1 LIVAGYLKMTYKRLI
16 MKFKCGQLVTVWV
29 EDLDPINRKKYQGK
43 YGIIK
48 DIIETDQS
56 RNKPMPSFISVFFAD
71 MNRSIEFIPERI
83 RIVGEDNA

>member
-1 LIVAGYLKMTYKRLI
+1 

-29 EDLDPINRKKYQGK
+29 EDMDPINRKKYQGK
-43 YGIIK
+43 YGVID

-56 RNKPMPSFISVFFAD
+56 RHKPTPSFVSVFFAD

-83 RIVGEDNA
+83 RLVEDENA